1 MHKEGNSRPMTSE
14 LVFWCIFVS
23 PQLRLGVALVVA
35 IQLWRSRKRNAKG
48 GGEENG
54 CPGVKLAKTSNKRQR
69 KKTSK
74 KCK

>member
-1 MHKEGNSRPMTSE
+1 MTSE
-14 LVFWCIFVS
+14 LVFWCIFVT

-54 CPGVKLAKTSNKRQR
+54 CLGAKPAKNKQQ
-69 KKTSK
+69 KTTNKDSK
-74 KCK
+74 KSK